1 MNSSICCLFIVIESS
16 PMSHNNHPVH
26 KQDPLADHPSDHNCQ
41 HVRAQS
47 NQLGH
52 VTICTDCQVV
62 HLALPTMCLK
72 FDLQAFAALSDLVS
86 TAQVRIRNVF
96 DVQTG
101 ACNDNVVH

>member
-1 MNSSICCLFIVIESS
+1 
-16 PMSHNNHPVH
+16 MSHNNQPVH
-26 KQDPLADHPSDHNCQ
+26 KQGPLADQPSDHNCQ
-41 HVRAQS
+41 HIRAQS
-47 NQLGH
+47 NQLGN

-72 FDLQAFAALSDLVS
+72 FDLQAFAVLSDLVR

>member
-1 MNSSICCLFIVIESS
+1 
-16 PMSHNNHPVH
+16 
-26 KQDPLADHPSDHNCQ
+26 
-41 HVRAQS
+41 
-47 NQLGH
+47 
-52 VTICTDCQVV
+52 
-62 HLALPTMCLK
+62 LALPTVCLK